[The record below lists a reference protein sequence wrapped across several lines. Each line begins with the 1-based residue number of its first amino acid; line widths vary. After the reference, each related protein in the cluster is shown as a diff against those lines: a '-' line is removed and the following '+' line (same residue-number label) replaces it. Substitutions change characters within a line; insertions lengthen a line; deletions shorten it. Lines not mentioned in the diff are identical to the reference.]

1 MEFPAA
7 ISGMHSSSRSY
18 NNLSMAVDE
27 LVNACQE
34 GKTLHVKTLLDEGLS
49 PRLGLRKAL
58 EEAILHNHADI
69 VKLLLERG
77 VLDQCMVDS
86 SEDECPWPLE
96 PADTTG
102 SLQFAAM
109 SGKIDVVIALLEW
122 DIRLVD
128 CVDSLKRTA
137 LSFAARAGHI
147 ETVRVLL
154 VATADIN
161 TVDVDGLTAVDHAR
175 AAGNR
180 DVVELLEAELTRV
193 KA

>member
-1 MEFPAA
+1 
-7 ISGMHSSSRSY
+7 
-18 NNLSMAVDE
+18 MAVDE
-27 LVNACQE
+27 LVSACQE

-69 VKLLLERG
+69 VKLLLKRG
-77 VLDQCMVDS
+77 VLDQCMVES

-102 SLQFAAM
+102 SLQFAAIN
-109 SGKIDVVIALLEW
+109 GKIDVVRALLEW

-147 ETVRVLL
+147 ETVHVLL

-161 TVDVDGLTAVDHAR
+161 AVDVDGLTALDHAQ

-180 DVVELLEAELTRV
+180 DVVELLEAKLTRV
-193 KA
+193 EA